1 MLFQNWKN
9 FCYILNQLQ
18 DVFKQLLLEQ
28 LKFVCEHKVDV
39 FFWKLLFYNVRDH
52 LKRQNTDQAHAHT
65 LMLIEQSIKFYR
77 VIYDQMMKRLGTSSR
92 CESAVKVVAQRL
104 LICLGDLSRY
114 RVNHVQATDYL
125 EAARYYQ
132 RAQELVPG
140 NGAPYNQLAVISI
153 YHVSTN

>member
-1 MLFQNWKN
+1 ML
-9 FCYILNQLQ
+9 
-18 DVFKQLLLEQ
+18 DQ

-39 FFWKLLFYNVRDH
+39 FFWKLLFYNVRDY
-52 LKRQNTDQAHAHT
+52 LKRQNSDQAHAHT
-65 LMLIEQSIKFYR
+65 LLLIEQATKFYR
-77 VIYDQMMKRLGTSSR
+77 LLYEKLMAKCVPSSR
-92 CESAVKVVAQRL
+92 SESAVKVVAQRL

-132 RAQELVPG
+132 KAQELVPG

-153 YHVSTN
+153 YHVS